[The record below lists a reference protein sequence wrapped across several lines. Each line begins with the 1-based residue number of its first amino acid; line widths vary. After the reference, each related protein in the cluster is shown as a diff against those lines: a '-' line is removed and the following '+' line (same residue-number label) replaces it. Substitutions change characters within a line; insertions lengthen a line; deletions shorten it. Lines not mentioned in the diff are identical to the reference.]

1 MLHLRNSSKGIILW
15 GGVGGFLHYV
25 TLYSVT
31 LNLRVK
37 QICIKIQAYKWPYV
51 QNVLESKACILDQNK

>member
-1 MLHLRNSSKGIILW
+1 MCVC
-15 GGVGGFLHYV
+15 VGGGAFLHYV

-37 QICIKIQAYKWPYV
+37 QICMKIRVYIWPYV